1 MSDTPSAPLA
11 VLDLEHLAAMTGG
24 DDALAIEVI
33 DIFHHQADIWS
44 RLLDPRLDTATWAD
58 AAHTLKGASLGIGAL
73 KLAAACER
81 AETAGRR
88 ETQPSLTA
96 ASVLLNDIKD
106 ALGEAREATARATY
120 DLTSAGRR
128 SAS

>member
-1 MSDTPSAPLA
+1 MSDLPASPLA
-11 VLDLEHLAAMTGG
+11 VLDREHLAAMTGG
-24 DDALAIEVI
+24 DHALAAEVI
-33 DIFHHQADIWS
+33 DIFYHQAEIWA
-44 RLLDPRLDTATWAD
+44 RLLDPRLDSGTWAD
-58 AAHTLKGASLGIGAL
+58 AAHSLKGASLGIGAL

-81 AETAGRR
+81 AERAGRS
-88 ETQPSLTA
+88 EAPPSITA

-106 ALGEAREATARATY
+106 VLGETREAAARASY

>member
-1 MSDTPSAPLA
+1 MSDTPDAPLS
-11 VLDLEHLAAMTGG
+11 VLDLEHLSAMTGG
-24 DDALAIEVI
+24 DDALAVEVI

-44 RLLDPRLDTATWAD
+44 RLLDPRLDSARWAD
-58 AAHTLKGASLGIGAL
+58 AAHTIKGASLGIGAL

-81 AETAGRR
+81 AERAGRADV
-88 ETQPSLTA
+88 PPGVTA

-106 ALGEAREATARATY
+106 ALGEAREAAARASY

>member
-1 MSDTPSAPLA
+1 MSDSAPALPIMD
-11 VLDLEHLAAMTGG
+11 LDHLSAMTGG
-24 DDALAIEVI
+24 DTALGIEVI
-33 DIFHHQADIWS
+33 EIFQHQAQLWS
-44 RLLDPRLDTATWAD
+44 RLLDPRLEARDWSD

-81 AETAGRR
+81 AEKAGRG
-88 ETQPSLTA
+88 EGPPSPAHA
-96 ASVLLNDIKD
+96 AVLLGDVKD
-106 ALGEAREATARATY
+106 ALGETLEAAARAAY